1 MKRTDF
7 TMSDFTQN
15 IIVAIAIMVV
25 LSPVI
30 KGLIENGL

>member
-1 MKRTDF
+1 
-7 TMSDFTQN
+7 MSDFTQN

>member
-1 MKRTDF
+1 
-7 TMSDFTQN
+7 MSDFTQN

-30 KGLIENGL
+30 KGLIE